1 MAHPMLSLPRR
12 ALALA
17 ALLVAGIAAG
27 PALAGG
33 WDASGERPP
42 RLGQF
47 VYTAPNAPGINYLL
61 PPGQKAVP
69 WNEPAST
76 QMQQMGQ
83 PVPASARTADE
94 QACAARHRSY
104 DPASGLYRASD
115 GHWKPCP

>member
-1 MAHPMLSLPRR
+1 MPHPMLPTPRWAR
-12 ALALA
+12 ALVAFLVLGTSA
-17 ALLVAGIAAG
+17 A

-69 WNEPAST
+69 WSEPASE
-76 QMQQMGQ
+76 QMGQMGQ

-94 QACAARHRSY
+94 QACARKYRSY
-104 DPASGLYRASD
+104 DRASGLYRASD